1 MRKAGVDKN
10 VRAIIFGHSVN
21 GDMDFRY
28 DHIDEADLL
37 DAIDKAETFLENV
50 SQNVSQEDKNATQN
64 IKPFL

>member
-1 MRKAGVDKN
+1 
-10 VRAIIFGHSVN
+10 
-21 GDMDFRY
+21 MDFRY